1 MSRAVGLSASSRGM
15 AADSS
20 SSQQV
25 KKTTKTYVYKTDS
38 DGKVTTH
45 TDVQVSGSG
54 SSESASMR
62 RFEEQIR
69 ILTEDL
75 DAEQHLRHTI
85 EREKHGLQQQIIVI
99 TERLTESESGS
110 ACQLDVNRK
119 REAEMAKLRKLL
131 EDVHTES
138 EQTIHALRTKHQTS
152 MMELQEQIEQM
163 SRTKEKVVKEKSSM
177 KTEIS
182 ELYAQI
188 EVLQS
193 EKVSIKKVVEKLE
206 ITVNQYYIKIE
217 DMNKTVVD
225 ITSQKAKLQME
236 SQDSAKKLNELKLAI
251 EHAGMDKNK
260 FAAQLDDLRKAADDQ
275 ARGRNAAETKIK
287 SLEQTIKT
295 LTVQIEEFRSIKLN
309 LEATCDKWKQENN
322 GWKLKYENEAR
333 LRVEEVD
340 AYKKKLTIEVTQL
353 NDIIHTL
360 EAALKKAETDKT
372 KLATEV
378 NVLCQDLHHSQTT
391 IKELTIKLQGC
402 EKSNADLG
410 SKLKEMTNLY
420 ERADKDSK
428 SRAQDVVKLSNEMDR
443 CKMSNEVLAR
453 DKGQLADE
461 LKALKMELDGLKKR
475 FAEMDT
481 ANRKLSHER
490 EELARA
496 YKDADSGKLK
506 ALDHIKELEKELAK
520 LRADAEKR
528 LQMSADEFGGM
539 KQKLMI
545 EIESLTKRLHEAQSA
560 LKNEVEKIKKKM
572 SITITE
578 LEMSLD
584 ASNKSN
590 TQLQNTA
597 KQQASKIMEL
607 TAAYDNVNSK
617 LAGSLQQYDITIK
630 RLTIVEAEFKTLK
643 MNFEGSMKACTAAE
657 SKLSIFNSKVSELTT
672 VNNNLTQV
680 KIKLE
685 KELAAVS
692 HDYDDIARELKLAD
706 DRANKAG
713 HDAQHF
719 EGLLREESSKLVKLN
734 TAKQSLESEVKSLSI
749 RIEEIEST
757 SMVTSKRTIQK
768 MEMRIVELETIIDT
782 EKKSHSVTMMELHKK
797 ERSIKELILQS
808 EEDRKNIIIL
818 QESLDKLNEKI
829 KMYKRQLEEQESISN
844 SNIMRVKKFQRE
856 LESSESRAEEA
867 ESTLNQ
873 FRSRERVFASAASRS
888 EKEVHDTEVVVKKTI
903 NKVNIIGG
911 SSTAIAT
918 SSSSMQEASSSS
930 AMQASSSSR
939 DYRAGSIAA
948 TSYSRAGSVAR
959 AGSTYRASSVRAGSV
974 GRSSMMRY

>member
-1 MSRAVGLSASSRGM
+1 MSGRALAISASARGM
-15 AADSS
+15 AEDSS
-20 SSQQV
+20 SSRAM

-38 DGKVTTH
+38 SGNVTTH
-45 TDVQVSGSG
+45 TDVKVEG
-54 SSESASMR
+54 SSSAESASMR
-62 RFEEQIR
+62 RMEEQIR
-69 ILTEDL
+69 ILQEDL
-75 DAEQHLRHTI
+75 ESEQHLRHRI
-85 EREKHGLQQQIIVI
+85 EREKQELQMQIISI
-99 TERLTESESGS
+99 SERLTEAESGS
-110 ACQLDVNRK
+110 ASQIDVNRK

-138 EQTIHALRTKHQTS
+138 EQTIHSLRTKHQTA
-152 MMELQEQIEQM
+152 MMELQEQIEAM
-163 SRTKEKVVKEKSSM
+163 SRAKEKVVKEKSTM

-206 ITVNQYYIKIE
+206 ITVNEYHIKIE
-217 DMNKTVVD
+217 DLNKTVVD
-225 ITSQKAKLQME
+225 ISSQKQRLQME
-236 SQDSAKKLNELKLAI
+236 AQESAKKLNEMKLAI

-260 FAAQLDDLRKAADDQ
+260 FATQLDELRRAADDQ

-295 LTVQIEEFRSIKLN
+295 LKVEIEEFRALKLN
-309 LEATCDKWKQENN
+309 LEGTIDKWRQENAD
-322 GWKLKYENEAR
+322 WKKKYENEAR

-340 AYKKKLTIEVTQL
+340 ALKKRLTLECAQL
-353 NDIIHTL
+353 NDTIMGL
-360 EAALKKAETDKT
+360 EQALKKAEHEKS
-372 KLATEV
+372 KLSSEV
-378 NVLCQDLHHSQTT
+378 TVLIKDVEHSQVV
-391 IKELTIKLQGC
+391 IKELTMKLQTS
-402 EKSNADLG
+402 EKTNADLG

-420 ERADKDSK
+420 ERADRDSK
-428 SRAQDVVKLSNEMDR
+428 ARAQEVVKVSNELDR
-443 CKMSNEVLAR
+443 FKMANETLAGH
-453 DKGQLADE
+453 KAKLEDE
-461 LKALKMELDGLKKR
+461 LKSLKMELDSLKKR
-475 FAEMDT
+475 FADMDRD
-481 ANRKLSHER
+481 NRKLAHER

-496 YKDADSGKLK
+496 YKDADAGKLK
-506 ALDHIKELEKELAK
+506 ALDRVKELEKELAK

-528 LQMSADEFGGM
+528 LAMAADEFGGVQ
-539 KQKLMI
+539 KKLMI
-545 EIESLTKRLHEAQSA
+545 EIETLTKRLHEAESR

-597 KQQASKIMEL
+597 KQQAAKIMEL
-607 TAAYDNVNSK
+607 TSAYDDVNRK
-617 LAGSLQQYDITIK
+617 LAGSLQQYDVTVKKLMVI
-630 RLTIVEAEFKTLK
+630 EAEFKTLRA
-643 MNFEGSMKACTAAE
+643 NYDGSLKACKDAE
-657 SKLSIFNSKVSELTT
+657 GKLGGLTTKVTEITT
-672 VNNNLTQV
+672 VNNNLMQV
-680 KIKLE
+680 KTKLE

-719 EGLLREESSKLVKLN
+719 ESLYREENNKLVKLDN
-734 TAKQSLESEVKSLSI
+734 AKKALEGEVRSLSV

-757 SMVTSKRTIQK
+757 ALASSKRSIQK
-768 MEMRIVELETIIDT
+768 MEMRITELETLIET
-782 EKKSHSVTMMELHKK
+782 EKKSHTLTMTELHKK

-808 EEDRKNIIIL
+808 EEDRKNILIL

-856 LESSESRAEEA
+856 LENAEGRAEEA

-873 FRSRERVFASAASRS
+873 FRSRERVFAAAASRS
-888 EKEVHDTEVVVKKTI
+888 EKVEDVAEKEVIVKKTI
-903 NKVNIIGG
+903 NKVNISGG
-911 SSTAIAT
+911 SSSAVT
-918 SSSSMQEASSSS
+918 SSSTMQQESSS
-930 AMQASSSSR
+930 AAAQQASSSS
-939 DYRAGSIAA
+939 YRAGSV
-948 TSYSRAGSVAR
+948 YSRAGSVAR
-959 AGSTYRASSVRAGSV
+959 AGSTFRASSVRAGSV
-974 GRSSMMRY
+974 GRAGSMMRY

>member
-1 MSRAVGLSASSRGM
+1 
-15 AADSS
+15 
-20 SSQQV
+20 
-25 KKTTKTYVYKTDS
+25 
-38 DGKVTTH
+38 
-45 TDVQVSGSG
+45 
-54 SSESASMR
+54 
-62 RFEEQIR
+62 
-69 ILTEDL
+69 
-75 DAEQHLRHTI
+75 
-85 EREKHGLQQQIIVI
+85 
-99 TERLTESESGS
+99 
-110 ACQLDVNRK
+110 
-119 REAEMAKLRKLL
+119 
-131 EDVHTES
+131 
-138 EQTIHALRTKHQTS
+138 
-152 MMELQEQIEQM
+152 
-163 SRTKEKVVKEKSSM
+163 
-177 KTEIS
+177 
-182 ELYAQI
+182 
-188 EVLQS
+188 
-193 EKVSIKKVVEKLE
+193 
-206 ITVNQYYIKIE
+206 
-217 DMNKTVVD
+217 MNKTVVD
-225 ITSQKAKLQME
+225 ITSQKQRLQME
-236 SQDSAKKLNELKLAI
+236 AQDSAKKLNEMKLAI

-309 LEATCDKWKQENN
+309 LEATCDKWKQENA

-340 AYKKKLTIEVTQL
+340 SLKKKLQIEVTQL
-353 NDIIHTL
+353 NDIIHNL
-360 EAALKKAETDKT
+360 EQQLKKAENDKS
-372 KLATEV
+372 KLSTEV
-378 NVLCQDLHHSQTT
+378 NTLCKDLHHSQTV
-391 IKELTIKLQGC
+391 IKELTIKLQNC

-420 ERADKDSK
+420 ERSDKESK
-428 SRAQDVVKLSNEMDR
+428 ARAQDVVKLSNELDR

-461 LKALKMELDGLKKR
+461 LKALKMELDALKKR
-475 FAEMDT
+475 FAELDA

-496 YKDADSGKLK
+496 YKDSDSGRLQ
-506 ALDHIKELEKELAK
+506 ALDHIKELAK
-520 LRADAEKR
+520 LRPDAEKR
-528 LQMSADEFGGM
+528 LQMSSDEFAGM
-539 KQKLMI
+539 KKKLMI
-545 EIESLTKRLHEAQSA
+545 EIETLTTKLHEAQSA

-590 TQLQNTA
+590 TQLQSTA
-597 KQQASKIMEL
+597 KQQAAKIMEL
-607 TAAYDNVNSK
+607 TAAYDDVNRK
-617 LAGSLQQYDITIK
+617 LASSLQQYDVTIK
-630 RLTIVEAEFKTLK
+630 RLTIIEADFKTLK
-643 MNFEGSMKACTAAE
+643 QNYDISVKAANDAEG
-657 SKLSIFNSKVSELTT
+657 KLSIFNTKISELTT

-680 KIKLE
+680 KVKLE

-734 TAKQSLESEVKSLSI
+734 TAKQSLESEVKSLSV

-757 SMVTSKRTIQK
+757 AMVSSKRTIQK
-768 MEMRIVELETIIDT
+768 MEMRITELETIIDT
-782 EKKSHSVTMMELHKK
+782 EKKSHAATMMELHKK

-844 SNIMRVKKFQRE
+844 SNIMRVKKFRRE
-856 LESSESRAEEA
+856 LESAENRAEEA

-873 FRSRERVFASAASRS
+873 FRSRERVFAAAASRS
-888 EKEVHDTEVVVKKTI
+888 EKVEDVAEKEVIVKKTI
-903 NKVNIIGG
+903 NKVNI
-911 SSTAIAT
+911 SSANISRTAIQ
-918 SSSSMQEASSSS
+918 SSSSSS
-930 AMQASSSSR
+930 AEMAAQSSSSR
-939 DYRAGSIAA
+939 SDGLLLLCHAGILLFCH
-948 TSYSRAGSVAR
+948 AGLIII
-959 AGSTYRASSVRAGSV
+959 
-974 GRSSMMRY
+974 

>member
-1 MSRAVGLSASSRGM
+1 M

-20 SSQQV
+20 SSSTM

-45 TDVQVSGSG
+45 TDVKVEGSG
-54 SSESASMR
+54 SAESASMR
-62 RFEEQIR
+62 RYEEQIR

-75 DAEQHLRHTI
+75 DAEQHLRHRI
-85 EREKHGLQQQIIVI
+85 EREKHELQQQIINI

-138 EQTIHALRTKHQTS
+138 EQTIHALRTKHQTA

-217 DMNKTVVD
+217 DLNKTVVD

-309 LEATCDKWKQENN
+309 LESTCDKWKQENA

-353 NDIIHTL
+353 NDIIHNL
-360 EAALKKAETDKT
+360 EIALKKAEADKS
-372 KLATEV
+372 KLSTEV
-378 NVLCQDLHHSQTT
+378 NVLCKDLHQSQIV
-391 IKELTIKLQGC
+391 IKELTLKLQGC

-428 SRAQDVVKLSNEMDR
+428 ARAQDVVKLSNEMDR

-453 DKGQLADE
+453 DKGQLTDE

-496 YKDADSGKLK
+496 YKDADTGKLK

-528 LQMSADEFGGM
+528 LQMSSDEFAGM
-539 KQKLMI
+539 KKKLMI
-545 EIESLTKRLHEAQSA
+545 EIETLTTRLHEAQSA

-597 KQQASKIMEL
+597 KQQAAKIMEL
-607 TAAYDNVNSK
+607 TAAYDDVNRK
-617 LAGSLQQYDITIK
+617 LAGSLQQYDVTIK
-630 RLTIVEAEFKTLK
+630 RLTIVEADFKTLK
-643 MNFEGSMKACTAAE
+643 MNFDGSMKACKDAE

-680 KIKLE
+680 KVKLE

-757 SMVTSKRTIQK
+757 AMVSSKRTIQK
-768 MEMRIVELETIIDT
+768 MEMRITELETIIDT

-888 EKEVHDTEVVVKKTI
+888 EKEVSDTEVVVKKTI
-903 NKVNIIGG
+903 NKVNIVGG
-911 SSTAIAT
+911 SSSAVQT
-918 SSSSMQEASSSS
+918 SSSTMQEASSSS

-939 DYRAGSIAA
+939 DYRAGSVAA
-948 TSYSRAGSVAR
+948 SSYSRAGSVAR
-959 AGSTYRASSVRAGSV
+959 AGSTFRASSVRAGSV

>member
-1 MSRAVGLSASSRGM
+1 MSRAVGLAASSRGM

-20 SSQQV
+20 SSHQV

-54 SSESASMR
+54 SAESASIR

-75 DAEQHLRHTI
+75 DAEQHLRHRI
-85 EREKHGLQQQIIVI
+85 EREKHELQQQIINC

-152 MMELQEQIEQM
+152 MMELQEQIEGM
-163 SRTKEKVVKEKSSM
+163 SRSKEKVVKEKSSM

-217 DMNKTVVD
+217 DLNKTVVD
-225 ITSQKAKLQME
+225 ITSSKAKLQME
-236 SQDSAKKLNELKLAI
+236 AQDSAKKLNELKLAI

-275 ARGRNAAETKIK
+275 ARARNSAETKIK

-295 LTVQIEEFRSIKLN
+295 LMVQIEEFRSIKLN
-309 LEATCDKWKQENN
+309 LEATCDKWKQENA

-340 AYKKKLTIEVTQL
+340 SYKKKLTIEVTQL
-353 NDIIHTL
+353 SDIIHNL
-360 EAALKKAETDKT
+360 ELQLKKAETDKT
-372 KLATEV
+372 KLSTEV
-378 NVLCQDLHHSQTT
+378 NVLCKDLHHSQTV

-428 SRAQDVVKLSNEMDR
+428 ARAQDVVKLSNEMDR

-453 DKGQLADE
+453 DKGQLTDE
-461 LKALKMELDGLKKR
+461 LKVLKMELDGLKKR

-496 YKDADSGKLK
+496 YKDADAGKLK
-506 ALDHIKELEKELAK
+506 AFDHIKELEKELAK

-528 LQMSADEFGGM
+528 LQMSSDEFAGM

-545 EIESLTKRLHEAQSA
+545 EIESLTTRLHEAQSA

-597 KQQASKIMEL
+597 KQQAAKIMEL
-607 TAAYDNVNSK
+607 TAAYDDVNRK
-617 LAGSLQQYDITIK
+617 LAGSLQQYDVTIK
-630 RLTIVEAEFKTLK
+630 RLTIVEADFKTLK
-643 MNFEGSMKACTAAE
+643 MNFDGSMKACQAAE
-657 SKLSIFNSKVSELTT
+657 SKLSIFNTKVSELTT
-672 VNNNLTQV
+672 INNNLTQV
-680 KIKLE
+680 KVKLE

-719 EGLLREESSKLVKLN
+719 EGLLREESCKLVKLN
-734 TAKQSLESEVKSLSI
+734 TAKQSLESECKSLSV

-757 SMVTSKRTIQK
+757 AMVSSKRTIQK
-768 MEMRIVELETIIDT
+768 MEMRITELETIIDT

-911 SSTAIAT
+911 SSSAMAT
-918 SSSSMQEASSSS
+918 SSSTQEASSSS

-939 DYRAGSIAA
+939 DYRAGSVAA
-948 TSYSRAGSVAR
+948 SSYSRAGSVAR

>member
-1 MSRAVGLSASSRGM
+1 VNEYNVKIDGLNKST
-15 AADSS
+15 
-20 SSQQV
+20 Q
-25 KKTTKTYVYKTDS
+25 
-38 DGKVTTH
+38 
-45 TDVQVSGSG
+45 
-54 SSESASMR
+54 
-62 RFEEQIR
+62 
-69 ILTEDL
+69 DL
-75 DAEQHLRHTI
+75 NAQ
-85 EREKHGLQQQIIVI
+85 
-99 TERLTESESGS
+99 
-110 ACQLDVNRK
+110 
-119 REAEMAKLRKLL
+119 KL
-131 EDVHTES
+131 
-138 EQTIHALRTKHQTS
+138 
-152 MMELQEQIEQM
+152 
-163 SRTKEKVVKEKSSM
+163 
-177 KTEIS
+177 
-182 ELYAQI
+182 
-188 EVLQS
+188 
-193 EKVSIKKVVEKLE
+193 
-206 ITVNQYYIKIE
+206 
-217 DMNKTVVD
+217 
-225 ITSQKAKLQME
+225 KLQFE
-236 SQDSAKKLNELKLAI
+236 AQEANKKLNEMKLAI

-309 LEATCDKWKQENN
+309 LEATCDKWKQENA

-340 AYKKKLTIEVTQL
+340 SLKKKLQIEVTQL
-353 NDIIHTL
+353 NDVIHNL
-360 EAALKKAETDKT
+360 EQQLKKAENDKS

-378 NVLCQDLHHSQTT
+378 NTLCKDLHHSQTV
-391 IKELTIKLQGC
+391 IKELTIKLQNC

-420 ERADKDSK
+420 ERADKESK
-428 SRAQDVVKLSNEMDR
+428 ARAQDVVKLSNELDR

-461 LKALKMELDGLKKR
+461 LKALKMELDALKKR
-475 FAEMDT
+475 FGELDA

-496 YKDADSGKLK
+496 YKDSDSGRLK

-528 LQMSADEFGGM
+528 LQMSSDEFAGM
-539 KQKLMI
+539 KKKLMI
-545 EIESLTKRLHEAQSA
+545 EIETLTTRLHEAQSA

-590 TQLQNTA
+590 TQLQSTA
-597 KQQASKIMEL
+597 KQQAAKIMEL
-607 TAAYDNVNSK
+607 TAAYDDVNRK
-617 LAGSLQQYDITIK
+617 LASSLQQYDVTIK
-630 RLTIVEAEFKTLK
+630 RLTIIEADFKTLK
-643 MNFEGSMKACTAAE
+643 QNYDISIKASKDAEG
-657 SKLSIFNSKVSELTT
+657 KLSIFNTKISELTT

-680 KIKLE
+680 KVKLE

-734 TAKQSLESEVKSLSI
+734 TAKQSLESEVKSLSV

-757 SMVTSKRTIQK
+757 AMVSSKRTIQK
-768 MEMRIVELETIIDT
+768 MEMRITELETIIDT
-782 EKKSHSVTMMELHKK
+782 EKKSHASTMMELHKK

-856 LESSESRAEEA
+856 LENSESRAEEA

-888 EKEVHDTEVVVKKTI
+888 EKEVQDTEVIVKKTI
-903 NKVNIIGG
+903 NTVNVTGG
-911 SSTAIAT
+911 SSSSAMVT
-918 SSSSMQEASSSS
+918 SSSAQQASSSS
-930 AMQASSSSR
+930 AMQASSSSAR
-939 DYRAGSIAA
+939 EYRAGSVAA
-948 TSYSRAGSVAR
+948 SSYSRAGSVAR
-959 AGSTYRASSVRAGSV
+959 AGSTYRATSRAGSV